1 MREPGG
7 LLFSLPQINW
17 MIPPARGSRAQSAP
31 KKPAAKCVP
40 SRFTQKSRSHSD
52 LARLDAPRCE
62 IAELSAINRLI
73 EAEEGVPVERRY
85 SFPVG
90 IFTREVK
97 GRLFEFGSWERPT
110 SRAGPPRTRYCLS
123 HFPLPRATSKPIGP
137 RRARISFCAGARFV
151 SRIPLSVT
159 VAGANR
165 LMMHTTI
172 GSGFAAAF
180 AADAARRSRSCRHSR
195 RPTAIT
201 A

>member
-1 MREPGG
+1 MLVREAFTVKGEAG
-7 LLFSLPQINW
+7 EGIIEQIDGAVEIKGDVYLVE
-17 MIPPARGSRAQSAP
+17 M
-31 KKPAAKCVP
+31 KCE
-40 SRFTQKSRSHSD
+40 F
-52 LARLDAPRCE
+52 
-62 IAELSAINRLI
+62 SAINRLI
-73 EAEEGVPVERRY
+73 AAEEGVPVERRY

-97 GRLFEFGSWERPT
+97 GPLFEFGSWERPT